1 MQQQMNNR
9 FFFLVVL
16 VSLSFSL
23 VAQEGKLSGLFSSDD
38 KKKKDPL
45 LELAVRQSGPY
56 FGLQQGKYTV
66 AEVGGEMQWR
76 KMRLKKP
83 TTHAVNAGID
93 YNLFENVLGF
103 NTGYY
108 YKGGRTKL
116 TYGANLVYRSDFTN
130 NRFGFGPALGYKLFG
145 FHAQVGYFLL
155 TPHET
160 FINTNTLYVSLRFVL
175 INDRNI
181 EVNSR
186 LKKKKRN

>member
-1 MQQQMNNR
+1 MNNR
-9 FFFLVVL
+9 FFFLIVL
-16 VSLSFSL
+16 PLMLSFSL
-23 VAQEGKLSGLFSSDD
+23 DAQDGKLSGLFSSDNK

-66 AEVGGEMQWR
+66 AELGGEMQWR
-76 KMRLKKP
+76 KIRLKKP
-83 TTHAVNAGID
+83 TTHAINAGID

-130 NRFGFGPALGYKLFG
+130 NRFGVGPAIGYKLFG
-145 FHAQVGYFLL
+145 FHAQVGYVLL

-160 FINTNTLYVSLRFVL
+160 FITTNTLYVSLRFVL
-175 INDRNI
+175 INDRNM
-181 EVNSR
+181 EMNSR
-186 LKKKKRN
+186 FKKKKKN